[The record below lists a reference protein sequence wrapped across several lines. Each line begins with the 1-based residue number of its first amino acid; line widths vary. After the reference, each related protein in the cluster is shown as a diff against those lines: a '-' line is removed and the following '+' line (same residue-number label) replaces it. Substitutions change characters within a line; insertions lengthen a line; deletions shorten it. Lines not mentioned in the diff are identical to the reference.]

1 VAVAWQGTLTRNSPA
16 ALLLSRQNLPVFNRS
31 EVASADGVGKG
42 AYILHE
48 PSKTPDGIIIATGSE
63 VSLAIAAVHLAANE
77 GINLRVVSAPCLEWF
92 NQQSSEYRE
101 SVLPRSIA
109 ARVSVEAGVGMG
121 WREYVGS
128 SGEILSL
135 EHFGASA
142 SGPELFK
149 EYGFTP
155 ENILALMKKSL
166 TATGNK

>member
-1 VAVAWQGTLTRNSPA
+1 
-16 ALLLSRQNLPVFNRS
+16 
-31 EVASADGVGKG
+31 
-42 AYILHE
+42 
-48 PSKTPDGIIIATGSE
+48 
-63 VSLAIAAVHLAANE
+63 
-77 GINLRVVSAPCLEWF
+77 VSAPCLEWF

-149 EYGFTP
+149 KYGFTP